1 MTTAPLGTQVR
12 SGLLWSALNNATLR
26 LGTLITGIFLARILD
41 PETFG
46 VFAVAATV
54 QGILMTVSE
63 LGLAADLVR
72 RGRFDERGPTIATL
86 SLVSSG
92 LLTAAMWFGAPAIAE
107 FMGAVE
113 AAPAVRA
120 MSLTLLLAGIGVVP
134 FARLQRD
141 LRQRELFLIELV
153 AFVVSTTL
161 AVGLALAGWGAMAIA
176 VGRLCSMIAVVVLEF
191 ATTRTLPRFGW
202 RSDVASSGFR
212 FGFPLACA
220 GLLSLVLL
228 NIDNVLVGRLGGP
241 VLLGL
246 YSLAFNVSSWPSS
259 VIGTAVRA
267 VAMPAFARRSDDTGT
282 ADRDGLVT
290 ASSLTWA
297 LAVPVSM
304 LLGTLAGPVIE
315 ILYGHAWAAAAG
327 VLAWLAAV
335 GAFRILFDVWVAY
348 LTAGGWSGKLLRR
361 QGLWL
366 VALAPVMWWGVGSLG
381 LVGAGAAH
389 LVVVTVIVLPAFLH
403 ALHGTGV
410 RLRRLVVPLLV
421 PVAAVVPA
429 AAVVLLV
436 RHVAPDAWVQLT
448 VGGVAGFAAYAA
460 LVWPWLA
467 RLLPAGVL
475 PGQAL
480 LSRLTRRPR
489 RADRPEPEPSK
500 DVVP

>member
-1 MTTAPLGTQVR
+1 
-12 SGLLWSALNNATLR
+12 
-26 LGTLITGIFLARILD
+26 
-41 PETFG
+41 
-46 VFAVAATV
+46 
-54 QGILMTVSE
+54 
-63 LGLAADLVR
+63 
-72 RGRFDERGPTIATL
+72 
-86 SLVSSG
+86 
-92 LLTAAMWFGAPAIAE
+92 
-107 FMGAVE
+107 
-113 AAPAVRA
+113 
-120 MSLTLLLAGIGVVP
+120 
-134 FARLQRD
+134 
-141 LRQRELFLIELV
+141 
-153 AFVVSTTL
+153 
-161 AVGLALAGWGAMAIA
+161 
-176 VGRLCSMIAVVVLEF
+176 
-191 ATTRTLPRFGW
+191 
-202 RSDVASSGFR
+202 
-212 FGFPLACA
+212 
-220 GLLSLVLL
+220 
-228 NIDNVLVGRLGGP
+228 

-267 VAMPAFARRSDDTGT
+267 VAMPVFARRSDDTGT
-282 ADRDGLVT
+282 ADHDGLVT

-304 LLGTLAGPVIE
+304 LLGILAGPVIE
-315 ILYGHAWAAAAG
+315 TLYGHKWAAAAG

-389 LVVVTVIVLPAFLH
+389 LVVVTVVVLPAFLH

-410 RLRRLVVPLLV
+410 PLRRLVVPLLV

-480 LSRLTRRPR
+480 LSRLSRRPR
-489 RADRPEPEPSK
+489 RADRRDPEPSK
-500 DVVP
+500 DVVR